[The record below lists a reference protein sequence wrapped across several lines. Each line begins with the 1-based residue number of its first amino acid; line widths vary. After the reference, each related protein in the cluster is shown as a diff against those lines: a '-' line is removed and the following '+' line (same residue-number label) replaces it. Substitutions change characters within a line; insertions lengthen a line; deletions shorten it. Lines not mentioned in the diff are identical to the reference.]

1 MILILADEELL
12 MVDEVHQIKILEIKI
27 LELRQSLPTHSVP
40 ASMLIELEDLE
51 EQLCNLEVDLEK
63 DTVAPA

>member
-40 ASMLIELEDLE
+40 ASMLLELEDLE

>member
-12 MVDEVHQIKILEIKI
+12 MVDEVQQIKILEIKI

-40 ASMLIELEDLE
+40 ASMLLELE

>member
-12 MVDEVHQIKILEIKI
+12 MVDEVQQIKILEIKI

-40 ASMLIELEDLE
+40 ASMLLELEDLE